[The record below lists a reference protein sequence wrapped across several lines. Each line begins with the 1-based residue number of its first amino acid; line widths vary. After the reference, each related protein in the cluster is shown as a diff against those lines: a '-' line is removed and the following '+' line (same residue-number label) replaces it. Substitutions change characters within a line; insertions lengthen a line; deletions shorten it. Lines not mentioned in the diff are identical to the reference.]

1 MLGKLNF
8 TLSPCPKGV
17 GRAPTQPLIQRA
29 AGETYSANYAKR
41 NKFSWTPAMAAMLIF
56 FKALFTNI
64 PPLEF
69 CFREDARGKLI
80 IYSDACQNS
89 IRSGLGLLLI
99 DHTINHRWFS
109 RGLCP
114 EWLIQTWSSITGI
127 PWFLHSDVISD
138 TQRRQH
144 INDLELLAV
153 LAVVFTWGPRYMG
166 NRQVV
171 FFVDDTACL
180 AACVHGY
187 ARSPHMVVLSNALHL
202 ALAHLRCH
210 AWWEYVPS
218 QTNGPDFP
226 SRLHCAEEER
236 FYHDEGFQE
245 WSSPMRLPSF
255 DNLTFPRLEAVEH

>member
-56 FKALFTNI
+56 FKALFSNMT
-64 PPLEF
+64 PLEF
-69 CFREDARGKLI
+69 CFREDEWGKLI
-80 IYSDACQNS
+80 IYSDACQND
-89 IRSGLGLLLI
+89 IRSGLGLMLI

-153 LAVVFTWGPRYMG
+153 LAVVFTWGPRYMRY
-166 NRQVV
+166 RQVV
-171 FFVDDTACL
+171 FFVDNTACL
-180 AACVHGY
+180 VSCVHGY
-187 ARSPHMVVLSNALHL
+187 ARSPHMTALSNALHL

-210 AWWEYVPS
+210 GWWEYVPS

-226 SRLHCAEEER
+226 SRLHCAEEDYLFVCL
-236 FYHDEGFQE
+236 FY
-245 WSSPMRLPSF
+245 
-255 DNLTFPRLEAVEH
+255 

>member
-1 MLGKLNF
+1 MSQGSRSRPYTTFDPTSCRRDLLGKL
-8 TLSPCPKGV
+8 
-17 GRAPTQPLIQRA
+17 RQEQQIQLDTRYGCHA
-29 AGETYSANYAKR
+29 D
-41 NKFSWTPAMAAMLIF
+41 IF
-56 FKALFTNI
+56 QSSIFEHST
-64 PPLEF
+64 LEF
-69 CFREDARGKLI
+69 CFREDEWGKLI
-80 IYSDACQNS
+80 IYSDACQNA
-89 IRSGLGLLLI
+89 IRNGLGLMLI

-153 LAVVFTWGPRYMG
+153 LVVVFTWGPRYMG

-171 FFVDDTACL
+171 FFVDNTACL

-187 ARSPHMVVLSNALHL
+187 ARSPHMAVLSNTLHL

-226 SRLHCAEEER
+226 SSLHCAEEER
-236 FYHDEGFQE
+236 FYQ
-245 WSSPMRLPSF
+245 SF
-255 DNLTFPRLEAVEH
+255 DNLTFPRLEAVEQ